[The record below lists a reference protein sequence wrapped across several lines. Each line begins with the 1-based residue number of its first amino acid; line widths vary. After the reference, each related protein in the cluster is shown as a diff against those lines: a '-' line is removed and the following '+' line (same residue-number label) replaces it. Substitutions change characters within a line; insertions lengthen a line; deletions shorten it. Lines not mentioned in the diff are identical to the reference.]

1 MNLIKNVKYNT
12 NCIYK
17 FWLLLGGK
25 NLNLFRISYFSS
37 AEQMLLWLWRCFDKT
52 VIRHHWANFHINYDM
67 VKFHSLQYIA
77 TNPRNYGRCLASVMY
92 CQTPVDDYKEATDL
106 RECWSS
112 SWSCSIII
120 CVLKSV
126 FILLWPSHIFK
137 GFEFCKLWITHQII
151 PDY

>member
-1 MNLIKNVKYNT
+1 MVEIK
-12 NCIYK
+12 IYLEYHIFCLRSKCCCDYSGVWLDRHPAPLSK
-17 FWLLLGGK
+17 FP
-25 NLNLFRISYFSS
+25 Y
-37 AEQMLLWLWRCFDKT
+37 
-52 VIRHHWANFHINYDM
+52 NYDM
-67 VKFHSLQYIA
+67 VKFHSAQYIA

-151 PDY
+151 PGH